1 MPATLPGYVAALP
14 ESQRPTVEKLLSVV
28 ESVLPGAGAI
38 WHGHPVWGLGAA
50 PGKSPVCLVK
60 PYASYVTFALWRG
73 QEFIDSSGRLEPG
86 SKTMAG
92 VKLRSVDDIDVNLF
106 SDWLRQALALES

>member
-1 MPATLPGYVAALP
+1 MSASLPSYVAALP
-14 ESQRPTVEKLLSVV
+14 ESQRPTVEKLLSII

-38 WHGHPVWGLGAA
+38 WHGHPMWSLGPA

-73 QEFIDSSGRLEPG
+73 QELNDSAGRLEPG

-92 VKLRSVDDIDVNLF
+92 VKLRSVEDIDANLF
-106 SDWLRQALALES
+106 TDWLRQARALES